1 MRLAAGFCPD
11 PLGELQCSPDPLAAI
26 GERGS
31 TSKEK
36 KIEKMG
42 GKGEGYKRE
51 GRGLP
56 PLCLTSG
63 YGPVLPA
70 VQPGVNNV
78 SVCPC

>member
-36 KIEKMG
+36 KENRENGRKG
-42 GKGEGYKRE
+42 GGE
-51 GRGLP
+51 
-56 PLCLTSG
+56 
-63 YGPVLPA
+63 
-70 VQPGVNNV
+70 
-78 SVCPC
+78 